1 MKKIKISLK
10 GLLILT
16 FISLCLFNS
25 CMLEEDTYED
35 RVSKCF
41 EAAEKIEIDIEGKKG
56 FGILGNSEPSCIL
69 GVPLPEFEMVN
80 MDNKRI
86 STKDLKGKV
95 NIINFWSKGCAPCVA
110 KIPSLNTLVVKYKN
124 KEVNFLA
131 ISKDSTNEVVNFLKK
146 HSFDFTIIPNGND
159 LYRKKFQL
167 MWGMPFTIIT
177 DKKNVIIGAISAKK
191 DSSDYMINQ
200 IESILAGQGL

>member
-1 MKKIKISLK
+1 MKKIKINLK
-10 GLLILT
+10 GLLMFT
-16 FISLCLFNS
+16 FISLFLFNS
-25 CMLEEDTYED
+25 CRLEEDTYQD

-56 FGILGNSEPSCIL
+56 ISILGNNDPSCIL
-69 GVPLPEFEMVN
+69 GVSLPEFEVAD
-80 MDNKRI
+80 MDNNRI
-86 STKDLKGKV
+86 RTKDLKGKV
-95 NIINFWSKGCAPCVA
+95 TIINFWFKACAPCVA
-110 KIPSLNTLVVKYKN
+110 EIPDLNTLVVKYKS
-124 KEVNFLA
+124 KEINFLA
-131 ISKDSTNEVVNFLKK
+131 ISTDSTNEIVNFSKK
-146 HSFDFTIIPNGND
+146 HPFDFTIIPNGND
-159 LYRKKFQL
+159 LFRKKFQL